1 MNIEW
6 NWRTIT
12 IVAGIAIVFIGT
24 NVGQYFLIWGPKQE
38 KLTAS
43 YNQEIATL
51 QATID
56 RLGPM
61 VGIWTIKDGVQGL
74 YPGKEV
80 AETDLEL
87 RQLPES
93 LVNQSY
99 VLDAESIIGKYY
111 RIGLTPGT
119 VLSKDMVME
128 DNLDDTTREYDVV
141 ANVMPIGLKVGD
153 YVDFRIVY
161 PLGEDYI
168 VLTHKRVEAIH
179 DKTIKFKM
187 DEKEIHMYQAS
198 LIDYFLQKKNGSS
211 LYLAKYVEPGI
222 QKEATQYYAVPKNIL
237 AIMVADPNI
246 ISKINTDLNNSTR
259 SMIDA
264 GISRVSPEAG
274 QDISSGRKEIEG
286 KVDGG
291 ANHLKSEEKAR
302 KDAEELAN
310 PGGTAAATETAPA
323 PAPTPTPSSS
333 DTTPNNAPTEAPTLN
348 IEKGVVE

>member
-119 VLSKDMVME
+119 AISKDMVME

-141 ANVMPIGLKVGD
+141 ANVLPIGLKVGD

-179 DKTIKFKM
+179 DRTIKFKM

-211 LYLAKYVEPGI
+211 LYMAKYVEPGI

-246 ISKINTDLNNSTR
+246 MSKINTDLNNSTR

-264 GISRVSPEAG
+264 GISRVSQEEG

-291 ANHLKSEEKAR
+291 ANQLKSEEKAR

-310 PGGTAAATETAPA
+310 PSGSEAVTETAPTT
-323 PAPTPTPSSS
+323 APTPAPSGSG
-333 DTTPNNAPTEAPTLN
+333 TTPNNAATEAPTLN